1 MPKAKDKAA
10 QAELVGADEQA
21 APDDGSPP
29 PADDATPPP
38 TSVRARVLV
47 QCRHGRPDDLVTLPA
62 DEAAEG
68 VAAGDLDADPSAV
81 AYAELLAA
89 GA

>member
-1 MPKAKDKAA
+1 MPKAKDTAHQAA
-10 QAELVGADEQA
+10 PVGADDQAA
-21 APDDGSPP
+21 APDDAAPP
-29 PADDATPPP
+29 PAT
-38 TSVRARVLV
+38 VRARVLV